1 MNNAPIGNDDN
12 GIGFITD
19 EDTSLTTANVLAN
32 DTDVDTSDVLSV
44 TNLDTTG
51 TVGLVT
57 DNGDG
62 TFSYDPNGQFESL
75 AAGET
80 ATDSFSYTVSDGN
93 GGTDTATVTVTINGV
108 NDAAEL
114 TSNSVLPGVTV
125 TSNQSFIGSPA
136 RLTNGSGLSSPS
148 LFGES
153 THSSA
158 FSDMWYSTQDFTPS
172 NLFPQ
177 VLTFN
182 LGQLAPLD
190 EIAIWNY
197 SAEIFNP
204 DLSRS
209 VATFSLEYST
219 DGGNSYSPLLA
230 NTTLAKGVI
239 GPEPAQIYD
248 LPNVFANSVRMTID
262 SNYGGTLVG
271 LSEVQFGFVNTTGSA
286 TEAGGVSNGTPGS
299 NATGDLNYTDVDNT
313 DDLWQA
319 VTTPTLSDNSYGS
332 YTINADGFWSYVVD
346 ESNTTVEALNVGDTL
361 TDTFTV
367 LTEDG
372 TAQQLTVTINGAN
385 DAPVAMDD
393 SGTTDEDSSFTTVNV
408 LANDTD
414 VDAGD
419 VLSVTNL
426 DTTGTV
432 GLVTDNGDGTFS
444 YDPNGQ
450 FESLTVGETATD
462 SFNYTVSDGNGGT
475 DTATVTVTINGVNDA
490 PVGNDDSGVGFT
502 TDEDSS
508 FTTVNVLANDTDVDA
523 GDVLSVSNLDTTGT
537 VGLVTDNGDGTFSY
551 NPNGQFESLAAGE
564 TATDSF
570 SYTVSDGNGG
580 TDTATV
586 SVTINGVNDA
596 PVAMDDSGI
605 GFITDEDSSFTT
617 ANVLANDTDVD
628 TSDVLSVSNLDTT
641 GTVGLV
647 TDNGDGTFSYNP
659 NGQFE
664 SLAAGETATDSFSYT
679 VDDGN
684 GGTDTATVSVTIN
697 GVNDAPIGN
706 DDSGVGFTTDEDS
719 SFTTVNVLANDTDV
733 DTSDVLSVS
742 NLDTTGTVGLV
753 TDNGDGTFNY
763 NPNNAFELL
772 NDGETAT
779 DSFSYTVSDGNGGT
793 DTATVTLTITGVTD
807 VPFTISAESL
817 FPENVTGYQLESSN
831 AAEGGSMLSL
841 RNSNSTVGTATFTF
855 DGASGIYDLIIGVF
869 DENDGQ
875 STFELTQQSNLVGS
889 VLLDQDPGGNAASQN
904 SKVELILGDDLTI
917 TSGDSFTIT
926 GFQDRGEFVRLDF
939 IKFVPVGSV
948 STITGSD
955 GNDILN
961 GALTNDTIFGNQGN
975 DTIFGNQGNDILLGG
990 NGRDILRGDL
1000 GDDILT
1006 GGNATDTFVLAAGE
1020 GTDTITDFSNNDLIG
1035 LAGGL
1040 SFGDLSFSGEDILFG
1055 SEVLATVTG
1064 IDATTLS
1071 SSDFVIV

>member
-62 TFSYDPNGQFESL
+62 TFTYNPNGQFESL
-75 AAGET
+75 AVGET
-80 ATDSFSYTVSDGN
+80 ATDSFNYTVSDGN
-93 GGTDTATVTVTINGV
+93 GGTDTATVTVTINGA

-393 SGTTDEDSSFTTVNV
+393 SG
-408 LANDTD
+408 
-414 VDAGD
+414 
-419 VLSVTNL
+419 
-426 DTTGTV
+426 
-432 GLVTDNGDGTFS
+432 
-444 YDPNGQ
+444 
-450 FESLTVGETATD
+450 
-462 SFNYTVSDGNGGT
+462 
-475 DTATVTVTINGVNDA
+475 
-490 PVGNDDSGVGFT
+490 T